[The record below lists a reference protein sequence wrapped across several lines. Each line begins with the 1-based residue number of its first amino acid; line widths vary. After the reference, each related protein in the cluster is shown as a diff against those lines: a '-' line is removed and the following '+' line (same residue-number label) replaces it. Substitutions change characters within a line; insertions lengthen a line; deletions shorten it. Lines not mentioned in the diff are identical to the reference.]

1 MTRSLL
7 LSVAAVFLAALSIHA
22 AEPGSAVQALNA
34 LPAAYRNGVVW
45 VSADNANPNP
55 AQWYITARN
64 SGRGGGHVNII
75 VARGRII
82 SERPTLSPRAIT
94 RQLSPIN
101 IRNVRFNSTDL
112 WKEAG
117 RFAEKRGQSIGS
129 LSLQLQ
135 QRGTNA
141 TPIWSVWCY
150 NRRGSYIGFFSALA
164 TTGEIIERR

>member
-7 LSVAAVFLAALSIHA
+7 LSVIAVFLTAFIVRAAD
-22 AEPGSAVQALNA
+22 PGSALEALNA
-34 LPAAYRNGVVW
+34 LPASYRNGVVW

-64 SGRGGGHVNII
+64 TGRGGGHVNII

-112 WKEAG
+112 WREAG
-117 RFAEKRGQSIGS
+117 RFAEKRGQSLGS

>member
-1 MTRSLL
+1 MARTFL
-7 LSVAAVFLAALSIHA
+7 LSVVAVFLTSLCARA
-22 AEPGSAVQALNA
+22 AEPGSAREALNA

-64 SGRGGGHVNII
+64 TGRGGGHVNII

-101 IRNVRFNSTDL
+101 LRNVRFNSTDL

-117 RFAEKRGQSIGS
+117 RFAGKRGQSLGS

-135 QRGTNA
+135 QRGANA

-150 NRRGSYIGFFSALA
+150 NKRGSYIGFFSALA